1 MNKLWAIFLARKK
14 ESRVKQEYQISK
26 GQAVE
31 GFQSWAKENQ
41 EPLQLSFA
49 TADVVGLAQQGLGE
63 LLRQVGRQ
71 FIETVM
77 EAEVEQ
83 LVGTRSKPNA
93 ERAAYRWGTEE
104 GFCIIDSQRVPLTRP
119 RVRSRADREVA
130 LGSYE
135 LFQRASLLT
144 ETVWQKI
151 MHGLTMRNY
160 REVVQQFTE
169 AYGLE
174 KSTISDHFVE
184 ASRRKLEQ
192 LMTRSLQDVQ
202 LCTLLVDSTY
212 FKGESLLV
220 AIGIDRLGNKLVL
233 GLVQAATENAS
244 VVAELFCQLE
254 ERGLDFSRPMLYVI
268 DGSRA
273 LRAAIQ
279 RHAGDA
285 AFIQRCQ
292 IHKLRNVAE
301 YVPEP
306 ERAGLKFRMRG
317 AYAMPEAVDAR
328 NALYRIHDEL
338 MRSNP
343 SAADSLAE
351 GLEETLTLQ
360 ELGIRGKLRRSFSS
374 TNIIESGFATVER
387 ICTQVKH
394 WQGGD
399 QRLRWVASALLYVES
414 RWNRLHGHLQIPAL
428 MNTLE
433 SAYQLRLREKR
444 ALAQTSAA

>member
-1 MNKLWAIFLARKK
+1 
-14 ESRVKQEYQISK
+14 
-26 GQAVE
+26 VE
-31 GFQSWAKENQ
+31 GFQTWAKENE
-41 EPLQLSFA
+41 EPLQLTFA
-49 TADVVGLAQQGLGE
+49 TADVVELAQQGLGD

-71 FIETVM
+71 FIEAVM

-83 LVGTRSKPNA
+83 LVGSRSKANA
-93 ERAAYRWGTEE
+93 ERAAYRWGTED

-119 RVRSRADREVA
+119 RVRSRDNRELA

-135 LFQRASLLT
+135 LFQRASLLS

-151 MHGLTMRNY
+151 MHGLSMRNY
-160 REVVQQFTE
+160 KEVVQQFAE

-174 KSTISDHFVE
+174 KSTISEHFIE

-192 LMTRSLQDVQ
+192 LMTRSLRDVQ
-202 LCTLLVDSTY
+202 LCTLLVDGTC
-212 FKGESLLV
+212 FKGASLIV
-220 AIGIDRLGNKLVL
+220 AIGVDRLGNKLVL
-233 GLVQAATENAS
+233 GLVQGATENAT
-244 VVAELFCQLE
+244 VVADLFCQLE
-254 ERGLDFSRPMLYVI
+254 QRGLDFDRPLLYLI
-268 DGSRA
+268 DGGRA

-292 IHKLRNVAE
+292 VHKVHNVAE

-306 ERAGLKFRMRG
+306 ERGRLKFRMRA
-317 AYAMPEAVDAR
+317 AYAIPEAVDAR
-328 NALYRIHDEL
+328 QMLYKLHDEL
-338 MRSNP
+338 MHSNP

-374 TNIIESGFATVER
+374 TNLIESAFSTVER
-387 ICTQVKH
+387 ICTQVKR

-399 QRLRWVASALLYVES
+399 QRLRWVASALVYVES
-414 RWNRLHGHLQIPAL
+414 RWNRLQGYRQIPAL
-428 MNTLE
+428 MNALE
-433 SAYQLRLREKR
+433 AAHRLRLREKR
-444 ALAQTSAA
+444 VLAQTSAA

>member
-1 MNKLWAIFLARKK
+1 MKK
-14 ESRVKQEYQISK
+14 EYQISK
-26 GQAVE
+26 GQALE

-41 EPLQLSFA
+41 EPVQLRFA
-49 TADVVGLAQQGLGE
+49 TAEIVELAQQGLGD

-71 FIETVM
+71 FIEAVM

-83 LVGTRSKPNA
+83 LAGSRSKPNA
-93 ERAAYRWGTEE
+93 ERGAYRWGTEE
-104 GFCIIDSQRVPLTRP
+104 GFCVIDSQRVPLVRP
-119 RVRSRADREVA
+119 RVRSRDNRELA

-135 LFQRASLLT
+135 LFQRASLLN

-160 REVVQQFTE
+160 KEVVQQFME

-174 KSTISDHFVE
+174 KSTISEHFIE

-192 LMTRSLQDVQ
+192 LMTRSLKDVQ
-202 LCTLLVDSTY
+202 LCTFLMDGTY
-212 FKGESLLV
+212 FKGESLIV

-233 GLVQAATENAS
+233 GLLQGATENAS
-244 VVAELFCQLE
+244 VVGDLFCQLE
-254 ERGLDFSRPMLYVI
+254 ERGLDFGRPLLYVI

-279 RHAGDA
+279 RHAGEA

-292 IHKLRNVAE
+292 VHKLRNVAE

-306 ERAGLKFRMRG
+306 ERARLKFRMRG
-317 AYAMPEAVDAR
+317 AYAIAEAVDAR
-328 NALYRIHDEL
+328 RALYKLHDEL

-387 ICTQVKH
+387 ICTQVKR

-399 QRLRWVASALLYVES
+399 QRLRWVASALVYVES
-414 RWNRLHGHLQIPAL
+414 RWNRLQGYRQIPAL
-428 MNTLE
+428 ISALE

>member
-1 MNKLWAIFLARKK
+1 MKK
-14 ESRVKQEYQISK
+14 DYQISK

-31 GFQSWAKENQ
+31 GFQTWAKENE
-41 EPLQLSFA
+41 EPLQLTFA
-49 TADVVGLAQQGLGE
+49 TAEVVELAQQGLGD

-71 FIETVM
+71 FIEAVM

-83 LVGTRSKPNA
+83 LVGSRSQPNA

-119 RVRSRADREVA
+119 RVRSRDNRELA

-135 LFQRASLLT
+135 LFQRASLLS

-151 MHGLTMRNY
+151 MHGLSMRNY
-160 REVVQQFTE
+160 KEVVQQFAE

-174 KSTISDHFVE
+174 KSTISEHFIE

-192 LMTRSLQDVQ
+192 LMTRSLRDVQ
-202 LCTLLVDSTY
+202 LCTLLVDGTC
-212 FKGESLLV
+212 FKGESLIV
-220 AIGIDRLGNKLVL
+220 AMGIDRLGNKLVL
-233 GLVQAATENAS
+233 GLVQGATENAS
-244 VVAELFCQLE
+244 VVADLFCQLE
-254 ERGLDFSRPMLYVI
+254 QRGLDFERPLLYII
-268 DGSRA
+268 DGGRA

-292 IHKLRNVAE
+292 VHKVHNVAE
-301 YVPEP
+301 YVAEP
-306 ERAGLKFRMRG
+306 ERGRLKFRMRA
-317 AYAMPEAVDAR
+317 AYAIPEAVDAR
-328 NALYRIHDEL
+328 QMLYKLHDEL

-374 TNIIESGFATVER
+374 TNLIESAFSTVER
-387 ICTQVKH
+387 ICTQVKR

-399 QRLRWVASALLYVES
+399 QRLRWVGSALVYVES
-414 RWNRLHGHLQIPAL
+414 RWNRLQGYRQIPAL
-428 MNTLE
+428 MNALE
-433 SAYQLRLREKR
+433 TAHRLRLREKR

>member
-1 MNKLWAIFLARKK
+1 MKK
-14 ESRVKQEYQISK
+14 EYQIEK
-26 GQAVE
+26 GQALE
-31 GFQSWAKENQ
+31 GFQSWARENE
-41 EPLQLSFA
+41 EPLQLTFA
-49 TADVVGLAQQGLGE
+49 TADVVQLAQQGLGD

-71 FIETVM
+71 FIEAVM

-83 LVGTRSKPNA
+83 LVGSRSKPNA
-93 ERAAYRWGTEE
+93 ERGAYRWGTEE
-104 GFCIIDSQRVPLTRP
+104 GFCIIDTQRVPLTRP
-119 RVRSRADREVA
+119 RVRSRENRELA

-135 LFQRASLLT
+135 LFQRASLLS

-160 REVVQQFTE
+160 KEVVQQFTE

-174 KSTISDHFVE
+174 KSTISEHFME

-192 LMTRSLQDVQ
+192 LLTRSLQDVQ
-202 LCTLLVDSTY
+202 LCALLVDGTC
-212 FKGESLLV
+212 FKGESLIV

-233 GLVQAATENAS
+233 GLVQGATENAS
-244 VVAELFCQLE
+244 VISDLFCQLE
-254 ERGLDFSRPMLYVI
+254 KRGLDFARPLLYVI

-292 IHKLRNVAE
+292 VHKLRNVAE

-306 ERAGLKFRMRG
+306 ERARLKFRMRA
-317 AYAMPEAVDAR
+317 AYAIPEAVDAR
-328 NALYRIHDEL
+328 QRLYKLHDEL
-338 MRSNP
+338 MLSNP

-360 ELGIRGKLRRSFSS
+360 ELGVRGKLRRSFSS

-387 ICTQVKH
+387 ICTQVKR

-399 QRLRWVASALLYVES
+399 QRLRWVASALIYVES
-414 RWNRLHGHLQIPAL
+414 RWNRLHGRHQIPAL
-428 MNTLE
+428 VSALE
-433 SAYQLRLREKR
+433 AAYQLRLREKR

>member
-1 MNKLWAIFLARKK
+1 VEK
-14 ESRVKQEYQISK
+14 EYQISK
-26 GQAVE
+26 GQALE
-31 GFQSWAKENQ
+31 GFRSWAKENE
-41 EPLQLSFA
+41 EPVQLTFA
-49 TADVVGLAQQGLGE
+49 TADVVELAQQGLGD

-71 FIETVM
+71 FIDAVM

-83 LVGTRSKPNA
+83 LVGSRWKPNG
-93 ERAAYRWGTEE
+93 ERAAYRWGSEE

-151 MHGLTMRNY
+151 MHGLSMRNY
-160 REVVQQFTE
+160 KEVVQQFTE

-174 KSTISDHFVE
+174 KSTISEHFIE

-192 LMTRSLQDVQ
+192 LMTRSLKDVQ
-202 LCTLLVDSTY
+202 LCTLLVEGTC

-233 GLVQAATENAS
+233 GLVQGATENAS
-244 VVAELFCQLE
+244 VVGELFSQLE
-254 ERGLDFSRPMLYVI
+254 ERGLDFCRPLLYVI

-306 ERAGLKFRMRG
+306 ERARLKFRMRA
-317 AYAMPEAVDAR
+317 AYAVPEAVDAR
-328 NALYRIHDEL
+328 NALYRIHDES

-387 ICTQVKH
+387 ICLQVKR

-399 QRLRWVASALLYVES
+399 QRLRWVASALVYVES
-414 RWNRLHGHLQIPAL
+414 RWNRLQGHRQIPAL
-428 MNTLE
+428 INALE
-433 SAYQLRLREKR
+433 SAYQLRLRERR